1 MGSVVVTDRN
11 GETHQ
16 LEAKVGQ
23 KVMEIIRNASLDIEA
38 QCGGCCSC
46 ATCHVYI
53 DPDDWS
59 RIGKCT
65 QDEEDMLDLVD
76 GVKETSRLSCQIL
89 YSEAMNGLK
98 VEIAPE

>member
-1 MGSVVVTDRN
+1 MGSIEVTDRN
-11 GETHQ
+11 GEIQQ
-16 LEAKVGQ
+16 LDAKVGQ

-53 DPDDWS
+53 EPDHWS
-59 RIGKCT
+59 RTGERT
-65 QDEEDMLDLVD
+65 PDEEDMLDLVD

-89 YSEAMNGLK
+89 YSEAMDGLK
-98 VEIAPE
+98 VIIAPE

>member
-1 MGSVVVTDRN
+1 
-11 GETHQ
+11 
-16 LEAKVGQ
+16 
-23 KVMEIIRNASLDIEA
+23 MEIIKNASLDIEA

-53 DPDDWS
+53 DPDHWS
-59 RIGKCT
+59 RIGERT
-65 QDEEDMLDLVD
+65 PDEDDMLDLVD

-89 YSEAMNGLK
+89 YSEAMDGLK

>member
-1 MGSVVVTDRN
+1 MGSIVVTDRN
-11 GETHQ
+11 GETQQ

-53 DPDDWS
+53 DPDHWS
-59 RIGKCT
+59 RTGERT
-65 QDEEDMLDLVD
+65 PDEDDMLDLVD
-76 GVKETSRLSCQIL
+76 VVKETSRLSCQIL
-89 YSEAMNGLK
+89 YSEAMDGLK